1 MYTSAPNNSKQ
12 NEVTTLK
19 NAPRFPQGKAISIY
33 NIPQP
38 AYVNRPESVEKMKW
52 ATEQVYKVLRLES
65 NHRLAIT
72 VTNFDANPSTMK
84 HWLNK
89 ACYEMFK
96 TGNRHLAFSF
106 RGSRRMGTLY
116 VQMVYGRKPVAGRKG
131 GVTQS

>member
-1 MYTSAPNNSKQ
+1 MYTSAPKQ
-12 NEVTTLK
+12 LQIKGRYILK

-52 ATEQVYKVLRLES
+52 ATEQVYKVLRLEA